1 MSSMKNR
8 MISFKYYIFL
18 FSVFIFTACSAP
30 EIDSNGEDDVTEI
43 KLFELYR
50 PLQTGLNFKTKGQ
63 ILHPMDN
70 TGLLS
75 GGSGVAV
82 GDINND
88 GLPDLFFSGG
98 LNNSALFLNEGNLK
112 FRDIT
117 QSAGIIDAGP
127 KIALSEGVNMVDVN
141 GDGYLDIY
149 VLKSGLDGNF
159 NTMQFNRYGANML
172 FINQGDNT
180 FVEEGAKYGLD
191 VIGLSQTAN
200 FFDYDADGDLDVYL
214 VHTPEPGAAFSFP
227 YYNKKPASP
236 VLNDQFLEN
245 TGNRFVD
252 AREKAGI
259 LYQRN
264 VGLSASVTDVN
275 NDGYAD
281 IYVTNDFFGRDF
293 FYLNNGDKTFSEKLD
308 AFFSKTPM
316 SAMGSDFADINND
329 GWMDL
334 FVGEMMPETH
344 RRQKL
349 NLVPFSLEI
358 YNKLLAE
365 NKAQYTRNML
375 QINRGG
381 TSFRDIGLLSGVHAT
396 EWSWSS
402 FFFDADNDGLQDLFV
417 ANGIRR
423 DMTNMDFIKS
433 NYGEDYTNMADPE
446 AMSKV
451 NPDEAPVV
459 KTENFMYRNKGDY
472 TFDKMNATWGM
483 NQKVHTRGAIYAD
496 LDKDGDLDLILNNMD
511 EGPFI
516 YRNKAEQLADRHYLR
531 LRLKAKGQNT
541 FGIGARVDVHY
552 DGQQQTHFLSN
563 QKGFQSSPEP
573 LLHVGLR
580 EYQAVDS
587 LIITWPG
594 GDRQL
599 LINVSAD
606 QELSIT
612 QGEQGTPLAI
622 GQPAPDN
629 LFVEKT
635 QAVDYQHKEASFL
648 GYRMERLLTRQYSR
662 EGPGIAVADVNGDEL
677 DDVFIGG
684 ASGSAG
690 KLFIQNTEGGLQ
702 EASTQP
708 WAAQTISED
717 MGALFVDA
725 DSDGDPDLYLASGS
739 NEFMAD
745 APALQDRLF
754 LNDGRGNFT
763 KAEAATPATPGYSSV
778 VVAADYDQDGDDDLF
793 VGGRMTP
800 GDYASVPASRLL
812 QNDGG
817 TFSDVTVAIAPKLEK
832 AGRITAALWTD
843 ADNDGDLDLAVV
855 GEWMPFTVFYNQNGR
870 LSPKEVAGS
879 EGWWNSLT
887 GADLDNDGDMDYI
900 AGNHG
905 LNSIFKASPEEPLTL
920 LSGDFDGN
928 GKKEPLVFKYTTG
941 VNAPFVNRDLFTSQM
956 PFYNNRF
963 YSFKNYADAQ
973 MDNLFEEQQL
983 KEAQTNY
990 AYELRSMVFL
1000 NEGGKFKMQALPVEA
1015 QFAPVYGI
1023 QTADMNAD
1031 GFLDLLL
1038 CGNSYSNHYEYGAI
1052 DALGALLLFGK
1063 GNGEFRAI
1071 DSSKSGLQVFGDA
1084 KSMAWMR
1091 HASGKWWLLIGNNN
1105 GPLQVFEWQGSDFQ
1119 SAAGRKEEIYKG
1131 SGFLSQ
1137 SSSFLV
1143 NSKIQ

>member
-1 MSSMKNR
+1 
-8 MISFKYYIFL
+8 MISFKHYVLL

-30 EIDSNGEDDVTEI
+30 EIESNGEEAVTGI
-43 KLFELYR
+43 QLFELYR
-50 PLQTGLNFKTKGQ
+50 PLQTGLNFKTQGK

-127 KIALSEGVNMVDVN
+127 KMAHSEGVNMVDIN
-141 GDGYLDIY
+141 GDGFLDIY

-159 NTMQFNRYGANML
+159 NTLQFNRYGANLL

-191 VIGLSQTAN
+191 LIGLSQTAN

-252 AREKAGI
+252 VREKAGI
-259 LYQRN
+259 LYERN
-264 VGLSASVTDVN
+264 VGLSASVADVN
-275 NDGYAD
+275 NDGYPD
-281 IYVTNDFFGRDF
+281 IYVANDFFGRDF

-308 AFFSKTPM
+308 AFFTKTPM

-329 GWMDL
+329 GWLDL

-381 TSFRDIGLLSGVHAT
+381 TGFRDIGLLAGVYAT

-402 FFFDADNDGLQDLFV
+402 FFFDADNDGFQDLFV

-433 NYGEDYTNMADPE
+433 NYGEEYTDMADPE

-451 NPDEAPVV
+451 NPNEAPVV

-472 TFDKMNATWGM
+472 TFDKMNTAWGM
-483 NQKVHTRGAIYAD
+483 DQKVHTRGAIYAD
-496 LDKDGDLDLILNNMD
+496 LDQDGDLDLILNNMD

-516 YRNKAEQLADRHYLR
+516 YRNKAEQLENRHYLR
-531 LRLKAKGQNT
+531 LRLKARGQNT
-541 FGIGARVDVHY
+541 YGIGARADIY
-552 DGQQQTHFLSN
+552 YQGRQQTHFLSS

-573 LLHVGLR
+573 VLHIGLGQ
-580 EYQAVDS
+580 YQTVDS

-599 LINVSAD
+599 LANVAAG
-606 QELSIT
+606 QELVIT
-612 QGEQGTPLAI
+612 QGEQGEPLSSSKI
-622 GQPAPDN
+622 NSVP

-635 QAVDYQHKEASFL
+635 GVIDYQHEEATFL
-648 GYRMERLLTRQYSR
+648 DYRMERLLTRQYSR

-677 DDVFIGG
+677 DDVFVGG
-684 ASGSAG
+684 AGGSTG
-690 KLFIQNTEGGLQ
+690 KLFLQNAEGRMQ
-702 EASTQP
+702 EASFQP
-708 WAAQTISED
+708 WANSSIYED
-717 MGALFVDA
+717 MGALFFDA

-739 NEFMAD
+739 NEYMAD
-745 APALQDRLF
+745 APALEDRLF
-754 LNDGRGNFT
+754 LNDGQGNFA
-763 KAEAATPATPGYSSV
+763 KAETAIPDAPGYSSV
-778 VVAADYDQDGDDDLF
+778 VVAADFDQDGDDDLF

-817 TFSDVTVAIAPKLEK
+817 NFSDVTAEVAPKLEK

-843 ADNDGDLDLAVV
+843 ADNDGDPDLAVV
-855 GEWMPFTVFYNQNGR
+855 GEWMPFTIFYNQNGR
-870 LSPKEVAGS
+870 LAPKAVAGS
-879 EGWWNSLT
+879 EGWWNSIT
-887 GADLDNDGDMDYI
+887 GADVDNDGDIDYI

-905 LNSIFKASPEEPLTL
+905 LNSIFKASAEEPLTL

-928 GKKEPLVFKYTTG
+928 GRKDPLVFKYTTG

-956 PFYNNRF
+956 PYYNNRF
-963 YSFKNYADAQ
+963 YRFENYADAR
-973 MDNLFEEQQL
+973 MENLFEEQQL
-983 KEAQTNY
+983 KEAQTDY
-990 AYELRSMVFL
+990 VYELRSMVFV

-1015 QFAPVYGI
+1015 QFGPIYGI
-1023 QTADMNAD
+1023 QTADVNAD
-1031 GFLDLLL
+1031 GFLDLLV

-1063 GNGEFRAI
+1063 GDGTFRMV
-1071 DSSKSGLQVFGDA
+1071 DSSKSGLQLSQDA

-1105 GPLQVFEWQGSDFQ
+1105 GPLQVYEWQGSGFQ
-1119 SAAGRKEEIYKG
+1119 RVEGRKEERYQG
-1131 SGFLSQ
+1131 SGYLSQ
-1137 SSSFLV
+1137 SSSLLS